1 MAGAVKPKYRVLVW
15 RADVRRYVPAAN
27 VRPGPYGL
35 FAIRKALRRL
45 VEMGHSLGSGHAI
58 LVERIDVAREGRPAR
73 GKMVEE

>member
-1 MAGAVKPKYRVLVW
+1 MARVAKPKYRVLVW

-35 FAIRKALRRL
+35 FALRKALRRL
-45 VEMGHSLGSGHAI
+45 VEMGHSLGSGHGV

-73 GKMVEE
+73 GKVIED

>member
-1 MAGAVKPKYRVLVW
+1 MARVAKPKYRVLVW

-45 VEMGHSLGSGHAI
+45 VEMGHSLAGHAT

-73 GKMVEE
+73 GKVIED